1 MYPPIFALAAAS
13 GAVQTALGSNPVRFW
28 PFGKAPQKGTT
39 AYAVPYAV
47 HQLVYGSPENTL
59 SCTPAS
65 DSFGIQVD
73 VYAADETA
81 ARAVAAALRDALEP
95 HAYITA
101 WNGESWESATG
112 LYRVSFTVEFQ
123 TDR

>member
-1 MYPPIFALAAAS
+1 MYPDIFAIAAADA
-13 GAVQTALGSNPVRFW
+13 GVTAALGPNPVRFW
-28 PFGKAPQKGTT
+28 PFGLAPQDETR
-39 AYAVPYAV
+39 PYAL

-65 DSFGIQVD
+65 DTFGVQVD
-73 VYAADETA
+73 AYAKNVTA
-81 ARAVAAALRDALEP
+81 ARAVAAALRDAFEP

-101 WNGESWESATG
+101 WNGESWEPATG